1 MRSYRT
7 EQIRNVGLF
16 SHGGAGKTSLTE
28 AMLFASKAINR
39 LGRVDEGNTVSDY
52 DPDEVKRHISVN
64 TSVAPCEWQ
73 DVKINIIDAPGYAD
87 FIGETKAAMR
97 IADSALILIDA
108 TGGVEVGTDQVWNYA
123 QQRNIPRFLFINK
136 LDRENASFQAALEAA
151 QAAFGSNVVPLQLPI
166 GKESGFKGLVDLIHQ
181 KAYLYSN
188 NRDGKFD
195 EADIPA
201 DMAEEAANAREKL
214 VERIV
219 EGDDDLMMRYLDG
232 DTNISAEELLAT
244 LGKAICSD
252 SIFPVMCGSA
262 TLNIGVTQ
270 LMDML
275 AIGAPNPLQAQPE
288 EGIKVDPNGPLAAL
302 VFKTAADPYVGK
314 LTYFRVYSGTLR
326 GDGTIYNSSKGSAER
341 IGQVYNVRGKEQLPV
356 SQIGAGDIG
365 AVAKLQVTQTGD
377 TIADADSGTRLKGI
391 DFPSPLFRAA
401 VKAKSKADLEKMGTA
416 LNRLVEEDPTIKVE
430 REAGTGETIMS
441 GMGESHVQVAAE
453 KLHRKF
459 GVDVTIELP
468 KVPYRETIM
477 GSSKAEYKHKKQTG
491 GHGQY
496 GHVHIEVTHNEAD
509 DFEFTET
516 VVGGNVPRNYIPAV
530 EKGIREILG
539 EGPLAG
545 YPVTNVKVN
554 LFDGS
559 YHPVDSSEIAFKI
572 AAQQAFKKGALEAK
586 PALLEPIADLKVTV
600 PDSFVGDVMGDLTSA
615 RRGRVLGMD
624 QVGNGFTVIEAQAPL
639 AEVQRYATDLRSMTQ
654 GRGIFSM
661 DISHYEVCPNNI
673 ADQIISEHKK
683 ELEAAHSH

>member
-39 LGRVDEGNTVSDY
+39 LGRVDEGNTVSDF

-73 DVKINIIDAPGYAD
+73 DVKINVIDAPGYAD

-108 TGGVEVGTDQVWNYA
+108 TGGVEVGTDQVWHYA
-123 QQRNIPRFLFINK
+123 QQRNIPRFIFINK
-136 LDRENASFQAALEAA
+136 LDRENANFQAALEAA
-151 QAAFGSNVVPLQLPI
+151 QNAFGSNVVPLQLPI

-181 KAYLYSN
+181 KAYIYSN

-201 DMAEEAANAREKL
+201 DMAAEAATAREKL

-232 DTNISAEELLAT
+232 DTDISAEELLAT
-244 LGKAICSD
+244 LGKAICND
-252 SIFPVMCGSA
+252 SIFPVLCGSA

-288 EGIKVDPNGPLAAL
+288 DGVKPDSTGPLAAL

-314 LTYFRVYSGTLR
+314 LTYFKVYSGTLR
-326 GDGTIYNSSKGSAER
+326 GDGTIYNTSKNASER
-341 IGQVYNVRGKEQLPV
+341 IGQLYNLRGKEQMPV
-356 SQIGAGDIG
+356 SQIEAGDIG

-377 TIADADSGTRLKGI
+377 TIADADSGLKLKGI

-477 GSSKAEYKHKKQTG
+477 GNSKAEYKHKKQTG

-496 GHVHIEVTHNEAD
+496 GHVLIEVGHMDEG

-545 YPVTNVKVN
+545 YPVTNVRVN
-554 LFDGS
+554 LYDGS
-559 YHPVDSSEIAFKI
+559 YHPVDSSEMAFKI

-661 DISHYEVCPNNI
+661 EISHYEVCPNNI
-673 ADQIISEHKK
+673 AEQIISEHKK
-683 ELEAAHSH
+683 ELEVAHAH